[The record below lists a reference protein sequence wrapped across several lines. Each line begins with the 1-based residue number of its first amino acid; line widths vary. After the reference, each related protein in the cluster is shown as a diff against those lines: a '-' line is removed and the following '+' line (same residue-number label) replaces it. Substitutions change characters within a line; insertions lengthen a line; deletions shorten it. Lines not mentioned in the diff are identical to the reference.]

1 MQQLYT
7 IKSRTF
13 DFYWPAGKVSE
24 MTEAGFTQP
33 LMIDLL
39 PFKFKAHAFVIYLDR
54 RRLLVELDLRELE
67 LAIMVESGLGDNSLT
82 LLCIVNLKVSLFVYD
97 CKTQA
102 KLTDSLAFI

>member
-1 MQQLYT
+1 MHEIKMQQLYT

-39 PFKFKAHAFVIYLDR
+39 PFKFKAHAFVIYHDR
-54 RRLLVELDLRELE
+54 MRFLVELDREKME
-67 LAIMVESGLGDNSLT
+67 LAIMVESELVDDGLPF
-82 LLCIVNLKVSLFVYD
+82 FVF
-97 CKTQA
+97 
-102 KLTDSLAFI
+102 LA